1 MRRVMYPLLILTPN
15 VVASPVSK
23 RYVSRAFSP
32 ESISDAFKRVTMV
45 PISVASDIFKTIL
58 LTDGSLSL
66 TSFIKT
72 LTSARPV
79 NRSLFVPTAW
89 SVASTSNWY
98 DIFCSKLKTDA
109 DKIVPL
115 IIEKLPESALD
126 TIE

>member
-1 MRRVMYPLLILTPN
+1 MYPLLILTPN

-79 NRSLFVPTAW
+79 NRSLFVPTA
-89 SVASTSNWY
+89 
-98 DIFCSKLKTDA
+98 
-109 DKIVPL
+109 
-115 IIEKLPESALD
+115 
-126 TIE
+126 